1 MAMIPENPVVG
12 GTMLRRA
19 AIQSPNFVTG
29 SAGWTI
35 NQDGSAEFNNLVIRN
50 GQIVSGTALYY
61 SGTPAAG
68 NLIASIAAAAGT
80 DSFGNHYLQDFGAY
94 NTLLGIATMVNGG
107 GITFFSGNLAAGWS
121 SVCTIN
127 FDTGTQAAKIGSTG
141 LEVIGG
147 LTADTATVSGALS
160 AAGASISGSTGAFG
174 GLLSL
179 INTLAAPGSAPIHFQ
194 AQGGTDRFIA
204 MDVAGDTVRR
214 WTLNPSGLMLWGPGN
229 AAQDSTLFR
238 AAANLLASDYLAY
251 AATATTAETWHAFTF
266 VNGWAQAIGPTCS
279 YRRVAAPDNCV
290 QLMCALIVPA
300 GVVAGQNITG
310 AMPTGY
316 RPISTQWVNA
326 TNGTGPKS
334 CIVTVTTGGQLQF
347 QSGAVA
353 GDEIIIPAGNLVALT
368 V

>member
-12 GTMLRRA
+12 GTVLRRA

-147 LTADTATVSGALS
+147 LTADSAIVNGLATFNAQAGNTSVVTVNQGPTSTNS
-160 AAGASISGSTGAFG
+160 AAQI
-174 GLLSL
+174 L
-179 INTLAAPGSAPIHFQ
+179 IALTAGFTAQQIWLAG
-194 AQGGTDRFIA
+194 R
-204 MDVAGDTVRR
+204 VAGDTNNRLSLDVDSTGSPRIR
-214 WTLNPSGLMLWGPGN
+214 FGPGGSAPDCTIQRDGTVTHRLDVNGADWDINTVGRGLMIAEGANARMGTGVLSAGAAIVSNTTVTANTRIFLTTQVASGTPG
-229 AAQDSTLFR
+229 ALRVGTVTPGSGFG
-238 AAANLLASDYLAY
+238 
-251 AATATTAETWHAFTF
+251 
-266 VNGWAQAIGPTCS
+266 VNS
-279 YRRVAAPDNCV
+279 
-290 QLMCALIVPA
+290 
-300 GVVAGQNITG
+300 
-310 AMPTGY
+310 
-316 RPISTQWVNA
+316 
-326 TNGTGPKS
+326 TNGADNSTFAY
-334 CIVTVTTGGQLQF
+334 L
-347 QSGAVA
+347 
-353 GDEIIIPAGNLVALT
+353 LVEPG
-368 V
+368 